1 MKVVQWS
8 APERVIGQTEA
19 SDFYDRPLAEPWLF
33 HFTTQHLQIAPHA
46 GPFSLKLVVRGQER
60 YRFGSRQL
68 CLRPGQLLFSD
79 GERSYSSEISSPSEC
94 ISLFLP
100 PDMASEAW
108 IGSTAEHAAIVD
120 NTIRIPMDRPLPV
133 AFASSSSVRTLT
145 KTLLSA
151 LRDGGD
157 CRNVALEI
165 VSAAAQ
171 QWRNVAPVR
180 ELTGPHH
187 AATREELIGRVVR
200 ARAMIDDLHGLGID
214 LGTLAEEACLSKF
227 HFLRIFKE
235 AFGATPG
242 QYARQAR
249 IKRAAELQR
258 SGTSLGA
265 ATRLAGYSRPA
276 SLRRARGKALRLA
289 QFMDSP

>member
-8 APERVIGQTEA
+8 APERIISQTEA

-33 HFTTQHLQIAPHA
+33 HFTTQHLHIGTHA
-46 GPFSLKLVVRGQER
+46 ASFSLKLVVRGQER

-79 GERSYSSEISSPSEC
+79 AERSYSSEISRPSEC

-108 IGSTAEHAAIVD
+108 DDSTAEHGAIVD
-120 NTIRIPMDRPLPV
+120 GTKRRSVDRPVPV
-133 AFASSSSVRTLT
+133 AFASSSSVRDLT
-145 KTLLSA
+145 ATLLSS
-151 LRDGGD
+151 LRCGADS
-157 CRNVALEI
+157 RHAAFEF

-180 ELTGPHH
+180 ELTGPRS

-200 ARAMIDDLHGLGID
+200 ARLMIDDLHGRGID
-214 LGTLAEEACLSKF
+214 LGMLADEACLSKF
-227 HFLRIFKE
+227 HLLRVFRE
-235 AFGATPG
+235 AFGLTPG

-258 SGTSLGA
+258 CGRSLGA
-265 ATRLAGYSRPA
+265 ATRLAGYSRPG
-276 SLRRARGKALRLA
+276 SLKRARSKAVL
-289 QFMDSP
+289 DNVG